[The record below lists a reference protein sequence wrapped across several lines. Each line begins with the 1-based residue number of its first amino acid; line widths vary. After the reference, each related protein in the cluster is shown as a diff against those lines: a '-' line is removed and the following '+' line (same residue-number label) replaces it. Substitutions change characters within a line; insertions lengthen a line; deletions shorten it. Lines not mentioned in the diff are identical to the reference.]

1 MPAESHSLWAAC
13 IISDRS
19 AGEGYIMLPNLN
31 VCMYVCMYVCM
42 AVNRTFRNESSAVAS
57 PAMGHLGNVHSSTS
71 NSFHF

>member
-1 MPAESHSLWAAC
+1 
-13 IISDRS
+13 
-19 AGEGYIMLPNLN
+19 MLPDLN
-31 VCMYVCMYVCM
+31 KCMYVCMYVCM